1 MRTLLRLVVLAAL
14 ALIAGMAAAQA
25 PGAWP
30 ARPVRLIVTFPP
42 GGSTDTIARIIA
54 PKLAERLGQPVVIDN
69 RPGAGGSI
77 GVEAAVKSP
86 PDGYTIVLGAA
97 GALTIGPSLSKNPPY
112 DPLKDLAP
120 ICLIG
125 SSPFLLVAD
134 PALPIGSAREL
145 LAMAKSKP
153 GQLTYSSG
161 GTGTAMHLSGELL
174 RLMTGIDIVHV
185 PYKGSGPAM
194 AAVAGNQTALGFAD
208 ITSALPLLKSGRIKP
223 VGVLSRERSALA
235 PDIPTLAETGVPGYE
250 SIGWFGFLAPAGTPA
265 PIIARLN
272 AETTQVMRLPEIRE
286 RLLNVALE
294 PWTGTPEEFTAFMK
308 SETAK
313 WADVIK
319 RSGTKIE

>member
-1 MRTLLRLVVLAAL
+1 MRPLLRLVVFAAL
-14 ALIAGMAAAQA
+14 VLMAGTAAAQS
-25 PGAWP
+25 PAWP
-30 ARPVRLIVTFPP
+30 ARPVRMIVTFPP

-77 GVEAAVKSP
+77 GVEIAVKAP

-97 GALTIGPSLSKNPPY
+97 GALTINVSLSKSPSY

-145 LAMAKSKP
+145 LALAKSRP
-153 GQLTYSSG
+153 GELTYSSG

-194 AAVAGNQTALGFAD
+194 AAVAGKQTALGFAD
-208 ITSALPLLKSGRIKP
+208 ITSALPLLKSGRVKP

-235 PDIPTLAETGVPGYE
+235 PEIPTLAETGVPGYE
-250 SIGWFGFLAPAGTPA
+250 SIGWFGLLAPAGTPPA
-265 PIIARLN
+265 IVARLN

-294 PWTGTPEEFTAFMK
+294 PWTGTPEEFTAFIK

>member
-1 MRTLLRLVVLAAL
+1 MRTLLRLVVFAAL
-14 ALIAGMAAAQA
+14 VLMAGTAAAQS
-25 PGAWP
+25 PAWP
-30 ARPVRLIVTFPP
+30 ARPVRMIVTFPP

-77 GVEAAVKSP
+77 GVEIAVKAP

-97 GALTIGPSLSKNPPY
+97 GALTINVSLSKSPSY

-145 LAMAKSKP
+145 LALAKSRP
-153 GQLTYSSG
+153 GELTYSSG

-194 AAVAGNQTALGFAD
+194 AAVAGKQTALGFAD
-208 ITSALPLLKSGRIKP
+208 ITSALPLLKSGRVKP

-235 PDIPTLAETGVPGYE
+235 PEIPTLAETGVPGYE
-250 SIGWFGFLAPAGTPA
+250 SIGWFGLLAPAGTPPA
-265 PIIARLN
+265 IVARLN

-294 PWTGTPEEFTAFMK
+294 PWTGTPEEFTAFIK

>member
-1 MRTLLRLVVLAAL
+1 MRIRIRLAMVAAL
-14 ALIAGMAAAQA
+14 VFSIGTAAAQA

-30 ARPVRLIVTFPP
+30 ARPVHLIVTFPP
-42 GGSTDTIARIIA
+42 GGSTDTIARIIG

-77 GVEAAVKSP
+77 GVEATVKSP

-97 GALTIGPSLSKNPPY
+97 GALTINPILSKNPPY

-134 PALPIGSAREL
+134 PALGIGSARDL
-145 LAMAKSKP
+145 VAMAKSKP
-153 GQLTYSSG
+153 GQLSYASG

-174 RLMTGIDIVHV
+174 KLMTGIDIVHV

-194 AAVAGNQTALGFAD
+194 AAVAGKQTAIGFAD
-208 ITSALPLLKSGRIKP
+208 ITSALPLMKAGRVKP
-223 VGVLSRERSALA
+223 VAVLSRERSALA

-250 SIGWFGFLAPAGTPA
+250 SIGWFGLLAPAGTPPA
-265 PIIARLN
+265 IIARLN
-272 AETTQVMRLPEIRE
+272 AETRQVMRAPDIRE

-294 PWTGTPEEFTAFMK
+294 TWTGTPEEFTAFMK